1 MDEYPNNANTPSVLC
16 TDNWNKTSVKVKL
29 PTKKVQFTSELDAP
43 EFEVPD
49 LFYRKPLELLRSAF
63 NKVSAQMFHTKPF
76 KLFWKQSPSVQLER
90 IYGDLYTGD
99 AMLAEHESIQCH
111 KSTTGTLENV
121 IAAIMVWSDSTH
133 LANFGNAALWS
144 IYVFIGNQSKYIHCK
159 PTSFS
164 THHLAYIP
172 KLPDR
177 IQEVYQYLFGKSASS
192 ATLTH
197 CRHELFHSIWNHI
210 LDADFIHAYE
220 HGFDICFPDG
230 ILRKVFLRF
239 FTYAAD
245 YPEKVLIMCM
255 KYLGKC
261 PCPHCLVKKDQI
273 LMLSSKNDRMRCER
287 YTHSDDPSIW
297 QKIDTI
303 RRWIF
308 KKGRSLVS
316 QVVDAI
322 LGIHGL
328 VPLCST
334 FSERLAQFGLDIYSL
349 LVPDLLHKFELGVWK
364 AMFTHLIRCG
374 TLPLGSVWIGEGC
387 KGNP

>member
-29 PTKKVQFTSELDAP
+29 PAEKVQFASELDAP
-43 EFEVPD
+43 KFEVPD

-63 NKVSAQMFHTKPF
+63 NKVSAQTFHTKPF
-76 KLFWKQSPSVQLER
+76 KLFWKRSPSVQPER

-99 AMLAEHESIQCH
+99 AMLAEHESIQRH

-133 LANFGNAALWS
+133 LANFGNVALWP

-159 PTSFS
+159 PMSFS
-164 THHLAYIP
+164 AHHLAYIP

-177 IQEVYQYLFGKSASS
+177 IQEVYRYLFGKSASS

-197 CRHELFHSIWNHI
+197 CRHKLFHSIWNHI

-220 HGFDICFPDG
+220 HGFDIRFPDG
-230 ILRKVFLRF
+230 VLRKVFPQF

-245 YPEKVLIMCM
+245 YPEKVLIACM

-261 PCPHCLVKKDQI
+261 PCPRCLVKKDQI
-273 LMLSSKNDRMRCER
+273 LMLGSKNDRMHHER

-297 QKIDTI
+297 QKIDTV

-308 KKGRSLVS
+308 EKGRSLVS
-316 QVVDAI
+316 QVVDAL

-328 VPLCST
+328 VPLRSA
-334 FSERLAQFGLDIYSL
+334 FSEQLAQFGLNIYS
-349 LVPDLLHKFELGVWK
+349 
-364 AMFTHLIRCG
+364 
-374 TLPLGSVWIGEGC
+374 
-387 KGNP
+387 